1 MSEEESNAEWYGKGE
16 GEKYGGI
23 ECQKYYTNNS
33 NYIIIIRI
41 IIIIKVIKI
50 NKYLYV
56 YV

>member
-1 MSEEESNAEWYGKGE
+1 VSEEESSAEWYGKGE

-33 NYIIIIRI
+33 NYIIII
-41 IIIIKVIKI
+41 IKVIKI